1 MVQVFNVLWL
11 NFSTKKVEY
20 YDVLP
25 YFRDCWKDKC
35 YKDEVKA
42 IKSFDQLKE
51 WIIHK
56 SRYMYWARCQYEF
69 LIASWPFGGKRL
81 KDDMKS
87 LLTSEFNIDDYGQC
101 LKFENAIIKD
111 MTKIDIHYQIMMNID
126 IVVNILFNEFNI
138 NGRN

>member
-25 YFRDCWKDKC
+25 YFRDCWNNKC
-35 YKDEVKA
+35 YKEEIKA
-42 IKSFDQLKE
+42 IKSFDQLKD
-51 WIIHK
+51 WIIGK

-81 KDDMKS
+81 KDDVKL
-87 LLTSEFNIDDYGQC
+87 LLTSEFNIDDYDQC
-101 LKFENAIIKD
+101 LKFENIIIKD

-126 IVVNILFNEFNI
+126 IVVNLLNNEFYVY
-138 NGRN
+138 

>member
-1 MVQVFNVLWL
+1 MAQVFNVLWL

-25 YFRDCWKDKC
+25 YFRNCWKDKC

-51 WIIHK
+51 WIIGK

-69 LIASWPFGGKRL
+69 LIVSWPFGGKRL

-87 LLTSEFNIDDYGQC
+87 LLTPEFNIDNYEQY
-101 LKFENAIIKD
+101 LKFENIIIKD

-126 IVVNILFNEFNI
+126 IVVNLLNNEFYVY
-138 NGRN
+138 

>member
-11 NFSTKKVEY
+11 NFSNKKVEY

-51 WIIHK
+51 WIICK

-69 LIASWPFGGKRL
+69 LIANWPFGGKQF
-81 KDDMKS
+81 KDNIK
-87 LLTSEFNIDDYGQC
+87 LILTPEFNIDDYDQC
-101 LKFENAIIKD
+101 LKFENIIIKD
-111 MTKIDIHYQIMMNID
+111 MTKIDIHYQIMINSD
-126 IVVNILFNEFNI
+126 IVVNILNNEFHVY
-138 NGRN
+138 

>member
-42 IKSFDQLKE
+42 IKSFYQLKE
-51 WIIHK
+51 WIIGK

-81 KDDMKS
+81 KDNMKS
-87 LLTSEFNIDDYGQC
+87 LLTPEFNIDDYDQC
-101 LKFENAIIKD
+101 LKFENIIIKY
-111 MTKIDIHYQIMMNID
+111 MTKIDIHFQIMMNID
-126 IVVNILFNEFNI
+126 IVVNLLNNEFHVY
-138 NGRN
+138 

>member
-1 MVQVFNVLWL
+1 MKQIFNVLWL

-51 WIIHK
+51 WIIRK
-56 SRYMYWARCQYEF
+56 SIYMYWARCQYEF

-87 LLTSEFNIDDYGQC
+87 LLTSEFNIDDYDQC

-111 MTKIDIHYQIMMNID
+111 MIKIDIHYQIMMNID
-126 IVVNILFNEFNI
+126 IVVNLLNNEFHVY
-138 NGRN
+138 

>member
-25 YFRDCWKDKC
+25 YFRDCWNNKC
-35 YKDEVKA
+35 YKEEIKA
-42 IKSFDQLKE
+42 IKSFDQLKD
-51 WIIHK
+51 WIIGK

-81 KDDMKS
+81 KDDVK
-87 LLTSEFNIDDYGQC
+87 LLLASEFNIDDWSQC
-101 LKFENAIIKD
+101 LKFENIIIKD

-126 IVVNILFNEFNI
+126 IVVNLLNNEFHVY
-138 NGRN
+138 

>member
-1 MVQVFNVLWL
+1 MARVFNVLWF

-25 YFRDCWKDKC
+25 YFRDCWNNKC
-35 YKDEVKA
+35 YKNEVKT

-51 WIIHK
+51 WIICK

-69 LIASWPFGGKRL
+69 LIASWPFGSKRL
-81 KDDMKS
+81 KDDMK
-87 LLTSEFNIDDYGQC
+87 LLLASEFNIDDYDQC
-101 LKFENAIIKD
+101 LKFENIIIKD

-126 IVVNILFNEFNI
+126 IVVNLLNNEFHVY
-138 NGRN
+138 

>member
-1 MVQVFNVLWL
+1 MKQVFNVLWL

-25 YFRDCWKDKC
+25 YFRDCWKDQC
-35 YKDEVKA
+35 YKDEIKL
-42 IKSFDQLKE
+42 IKSFKQLKN
-51 WIIHK
+51 WVINK

-69 LIASWPFGGKRL
+69 LIASWPFGGKQL

-87 LLTSEFNIDDYGQC
+87 LLTPEFNIDDYDQC
-101 LKFENAIIKD
+101 LKFENIIIKD

-126 IVVNILFNEFNI
+126 IVVNLLNNEFHVY
-138 NGRN
+138 

>member
-1 MVQVFNVLWL
+1 MIQVFNVLWL

-35 YKDEVKA
+35 YKDEVKV
-42 IKSFDQLKE
+42 IKSFDQLKD
-51 WIIHK
+51 WIIGK

-69 LIASWPFGGKRL
+69 LIASWPFGGKQL

-87 LLTSEFNIDDYGQC
+87 LLTSEFNIDDYDQC
-101 LKFENAIIKD
+101 LKFENAVIKD
-111 MTKIDIHYQIMMNID
+111 MTKIDIHYQTMMNID
-126 IVVNILFNEFNI
+126 IIVSILFEEFNLK
-138 NGRN
+138 

>member
-20 YDVLP
+20 YDILP
-25 YFRDCWKDKC
+25 YFRDCWKDKR
-35 YKDEVKA
+35 YRDEVKV

-51 WIIHK
+51 WIIGK

-87 LLTSEFNIDDYGQC
+87 LLTPEFNIDDYDQC
-101 LKFENAIIKD
+101 LKFENIIIKD

-126 IVVNILFNEFNI
+126 IVVNLLNNEFYVY
-138 NGRN
+138 

>member
-25 YFRDCWKDKC
+25 YFRDCWNNKC

-51 WIIHK
+51 WIIGK

-81 KDDMKS
+81 KDDMKL
-87 LLTSEFNIDDYGQC
+87 LLTPEFNIDDYNQC
-101 LKFENAIIKD
+101 LKFENTIIKD
-111 MTKIDIHYQIMMNID
+111 MNKIDIHYQIMMNID
-126 IVVNILFNEFNI
+126 IVVNLLNNEFYVY
-138 NGRN
+138 

>member
-1 MVQVFNVLWL
+1 MKQVFNVLWL

-25 YFRDCWKDKC
+25 YFRNCWKDKC

-42 IKSFDQLKE
+42 IKSFNQLKE
-51 WIIHK
+51 WIIGK

-81 KDDMKS
+81 KDDIKL
-87 LLTSEFNIDDYGQC
+87 LLTPEFNIDDYDQC

>member
-42 IKSFDQLKE
+42 IKSFDQLKK
-51 WIIHK
+51 WIIGK
-56 SRYMYWARCQYEF
+56 SRYIYWTRCQYEF
-69 LIASWPFGGKRL
+69 LIASWPFGSKRL
-81 KDDMKS
+81 KDDLKL
-87 LLTSEFNIDDYGQC
+87 LLTPEFNIDDYDQC
-101 LKFENAIIKD
+101 LKFENTIIKD

-126 IVVNILFNEFNI
+126 IVVNLLNNEFHVY
-138 NGRN
+138 

>member
-51 WIIHK
+51 WIIGK

-69 LIASWPFGGKRL
+69 LIASWPFGGKQL

-87 LLTSEFNIDDYGQC
+87 LLTPEFNIDDYDQC
-101 LKFENAIIKD
+101 LKFENIIIKD

-126 IVVNILFNEFNI
+126 IVVNILFDEFNI
-138 NGRN
+138 NERI

>member
-1 MVQVFNVLWL
+1 MIQVFNVLWL
-11 NFSTKKVEY
+11 NFSTKKVEC

-25 YFRDCWKDKC
+25 YFRECWNNKC

-42 IKSFDQLKE
+42 IKSFNQLKA
-51 WIIHK
+51 WIIGK

-87 LLTSEFNIDDYGQC
+87 LLTPEFNIDNYDQC

-138 NGRN
+138 NGGN

>member
-20 YDVLP
+20 YYVLP
-25 YFRDCWKDKC
+25 YFRACWNNKC
-35 YKDEVKA
+35 YKEEIKA
-42 IKSFDQLKE
+42 IKSFDQLKD
-51 WIIHK
+51 WIIGK

-81 KDDMKS
+81 KDDMK
-87 LLTSEFNIDDYGQC
+87 LLLASEFNIDDYDQC
-101 LKFENAIIKD
+101 LKFENIIIKD

-126 IVVNILFNEFNI
+126 LIVNLLNKELNVY
-138 NGRN
+138 

>member
-25 YFRDCWKDKC
+25 YFRDCWNNKC

-51 WIIHK
+51 WIIGK

-87 LLTSEFNIDDYGQC
+87 LLTPEFNIDDYDQC
-101 LKFENAIIKD
+101 LKFENIIIKD

-126 IVVNILFNEFNI
+126 IVVNLLNNEFYVY
-138 NGRN
+138 

>member
-1 MVQVFNVLWL
+1 MAQVFNVLWL

-25 YFRDCWKDKC
+25 YFRDCWNNKC
-35 YKDEVKA
+35 YKNEIKA

-51 WIIHK
+51 WIIGK

-87 LLTSEFNIDDYGQC
+87 LLTPEFNIDDYDQC
-101 LKFENAIIKD
+101 LKFENIIIKD

-126 IVVNILFNEFNI
+126 IVVNLLNNEFHVY
-138 NGRN
+138 

>member
-42 IKSFDQLKE
+42 IKSFDQLKD
-51 WIIHK
+51 WIISK
-56 SRYMYWARCQYEF
+56 SRYMYRARCQYEF

-87 LLTSEFNIDDYGQC
+87 LLTTKFDIDNYGQC
-101 LKFENAIIKD
+101 LKFENIIIKD

-126 IVVNILFNEFNI
+126 IVVNLLNNEFHVY
-138 NGRN
+138 

>member
-25 YFRDCWKDKC
+25 YFRDCWNNKC
-35 YKDEVKA
+35 YKEEIKA
-42 IKSFDQLKE
+42 IKSFDQLKD
-51 WIIHK
+51 WIIGK

-69 LIASWPFGGKRL
+69 LIAGWPFGGKRL
-81 KDDMKS
+81 KDDVK
-87 LLTSEFNIDDYGQC
+87 LLLASEFNIDDYDQC
-101 LKFENAIIKD
+101 LKFENIIIKD

-126 IVVNILFNEFNI
+126 IVVNLLNNEFYVY
-138 NGRN
+138 

>member
-1 MVQVFNVLWL
+1 MAQVFNVLWL

-25 YFRDCWKDKC
+25 YFRDCWNNKC
-35 YKDEVKA
+35 YKDEIKA
-42 IKSFDQLKE
+42 IQSFDQLKE
-51 WIIHK
+51 WIIGK

-81 KDDMKS
+81 KDDVK
-87 LLTSEFNIDDYGQC
+87 LLLSSEFNIDNYGQC
-101 LKFENAIIKD
+101 LKFENIIIKD

-126 IVVNILFNEFNI
+126 IVVNLLNNEFHVY
-138 NGRN
+138 

>member
-25 YFRDCWKDKC
+25 YFRDCWNHKC
-35 YKDEVKA
+35 YKDEVKV

-51 WIIHK
+51 WIIGK

-87 LLTSEFNIDDYGQC
+87 LLTSEFNIDDYDQC
-101 LKFENAIIKD
+101 LKFENIIIKD

>member
-1 MVQVFNVLWL
+1 MKQVFNVLWL

-25 YFRDCWKDKC
+25 YFRDCWKDQC
-35 YKDEVKA
+35 YKDEIKL
-42 IKSFDQLKE
+42 IKSFKQLKN
-51 WIIHK
+51 WVINK

-69 LIASWPFGGKRL
+69 LIASWPFGGKQL

-87 LLTSEFNIDDYGQC
+87 LLTPEFNIDDYDQC
-101 LKFENAIIKD
+101 LKFENIIIKD

-126 IVVNILFNEFNI
+126 IVVNLLNNEFYVY
-138 NGRN
+138 

>member
-51 WIIHK
+51 WIIGK

-81 KDDMKS
+81 KDDMKL
-87 LLTSEFNIDDYGQC
+87 LLTPEFNIDDYNQC
-101 LKFENAIIKD
+101 LKFENTIIKD
-111 MTKIDIHYQIMMNID
+111 MNKIDIHYQIMMNID
-126 IVVNILFNEFNI
+126 IVVNLLNNEFYVY
-138 NGRN
+138 

>member
-25 YFRDCWKDKC
+25 YFRDCWNNKC
-35 YKDEVKA
+35 YKEEIKA
-42 IKSFDQLKE
+42 IKSFDQLKD
-51 WIIHK
+51 WIIGK

-81 KDDMKS
+81 KDDLKL
-87 LLTSEFNIDDYGQC
+87 LLTPEFNIDDYDQC
-101 LKFENAIIKD
+101 LKFENIIIKD

-126 IVVNILFNEFNI
+126 IVVNLLNNEFYVY
-138 NGRN
+138 

>member
-42 IKSFDQLKE
+42 IQSFDQLKE
-51 WIIHK
+51 WIIGK

-69 LIASWPFGGKRL
+69 LIAGWPFGGKRL
-81 KDDMKS
+81 KDDVK
-87 LLTSEFNIDDYGQC
+87 LLLASEFNIDDYDQC
-101 LKFENAIIKD
+101 LKFENIIIKD

-126 IVVNILFNEFNI
+126 IVVNLLNNEYHVY
-138 NGRN
+138 

>member
-1 MVQVFNVLWL
+1 MKQVFNVLWL

-25 YFRDCWKDKC
+25 YFRNCWKDKC
-35 YKDEVKA
+35 YKDEVKI

-51 WIIHK
+51 WIIGK
-56 SRYMYWARCQYEF
+56 SRYMYWSRCQYEF

-81 KDDMKS
+81 KDDMKL
-87 LLTSEFNIDDYGQC
+87 LLTPEFNIDDYDQC
-101 LKFENAIIKD
+101 LKFENIIIKD

-126 IVVNILFNEFNI
+126 IVVNLLNNEFHVY
-138 NGRN
+138 